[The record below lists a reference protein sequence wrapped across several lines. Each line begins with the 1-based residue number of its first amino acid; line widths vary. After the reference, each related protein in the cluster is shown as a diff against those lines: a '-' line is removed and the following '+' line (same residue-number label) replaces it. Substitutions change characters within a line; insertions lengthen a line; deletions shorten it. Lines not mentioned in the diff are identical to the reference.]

1 MKECSKTL
9 SETVI
14 GCAIE
19 VHRTLG
25 AGLLEN
31 TYEKCLAYELSAKG
45 IPFIVQA
52 PIPIQYKNIKLEC
65 GYRLNFLIDECL
77 ILELKSVEKILK
89 VHEAQI
95 LTYLKLTN
103 ISTGLLMN
111 FNESRLA
118 NGIKRYRL

>member
-1 MKECSKTL
+1 MKPCSKGL
-9 SETVI
+9 SEIVI

-31 TYEKCLAYELSAKG
+31 TYEKCLAYELSKKD
-45 IPFIVQA
+45 IPFVVQA
-52 PIPIQYKNIKLEC
+52 SIPIQYKDIRLEC
-65 GYRLNFLIDECL
+65 GYRLDFLVDECL
-77 ILELKSVEKILK
+77 ILEIKAVEKILK
-89 VHEAQI
+89 VHEAQM

-111 FNESRLA
+111 FNESRLV

>member
-25 AGLLEN
+25 PGLLEN
-31 TYEKCLAYELSAKG
+31 TYEKCLAYELSAKD
-45 IPFIVQA
+45 IPFIV
-52 PIPIQYKNIKLEC
+52 L
-65 GYRLNFLIDECL
+65 GLDFLIDECL
-77 ILELKSVEKILK
+77 ILELKSVEKLLK

-95 LTYLKLTN
+95 LT
-103 ISTGLLMN
+103 
-111 FNESRLA
+111 
-118 NGIKRYRL
+118 

>member
-1 MKECSKTL
+1 MKQCSKEL
-9 SETVI
+9 SERVI

-31 TYEKCLAYELSAKG
+31 TYEKCLAYELGKKD
-45 IPFIVQA
+45 IPFVVQA
-52 PIPIQYKNIKLEC
+52 SIPIQYKDVKLEC
-65 GYRLNFLIDECL
+65 GYRLDFLVDECL

-89 VHEAQI
+89 VHEAQM
-95 LTYLKLTN
+95 LTYLKLAN
-103 ISTGLLMN
+103 ISTGLLIN
-111 FNESRLA
+111 FNESRLV